1 MKKPSEK
8 EIRMKFRTER
18 EMMLELAL
26 VAEREDTT
34 FKLFNLSLVLCK
46 TSYRAYCLDIH
57 YLADNRKDKVVKLVP
72 NTHPNQP
79 ALYCLLSELPAS
91 L

>member
-1 MKKPSEK
+1 
-8 EIRMKFRTER
+8 MKFRTER
-18 EMMLELAL
+18 EMMLELSL
-26 VAEREDTT
+26 VAERECEI
-34 FKLFNLSLVLCK
+34 FKLFDLNLVLFK
-46 TSYRAYCLDIH
+46 TSYRSYCLDIH

-72 NTHPNQP
+72 NANPNQP

>member
-1 MKKPSEK
+1 
-8 EIRMKFRTER
+8 MKFRTER

-26 VAEREDTT
+26 VAERDDAA
-34 FKLFNLSLVLCK
+34 FKLFNLSLVLWK

-72 NTHPNQP
+72 NTHSNQP